1 MEKIIYIILLIFSA
15 LGTFFGFKA
24 GKNNKENEILKN
36 NANKQKKY
44 NQKPTI
50 NSDDDLY
57 DKLSKGN
64 F

>member
-1 MEKIIYIILLIFSA
+1 MDKIIYIILLIFSA

-24 GKNNKENEILKN
+24 GKTSKENEILKN
-36 NANKQKKY
+36 NANKQNKY